1 MDVKRRLAREIVGIY
16 HGVEAAQEADRE
28 FMRVFS
34 ARELPEEIAEYDV
47 PADIVKDG
55 KVWLPRLLYA
65 LGLVSS
71 NSEGR
76 RMIQQG
82 AVEINGVRHADPNE
96 EIGVTALRGAVIR
109 VGKLRFARL
118 R

>member
-1 MDVKRRLAREIVGIY
+1 M
-16 HGVEAAQEADRE
+16 
-28 FMRVFS
+28 
-34 ARELPEEIAEYDV
+34 PEYDV
-47 PADIVKDG
+47 PTDIIKDG
-55 KVWLPRLLYA
+55 KVWLPRLLSA

-76 RMIQQG
+76 RLIQQG

-96 EIGVTALRGAVIR
+96 EIEVASLHGAVIR
-109 VGKLRFARL
+109 VGKLRFARV